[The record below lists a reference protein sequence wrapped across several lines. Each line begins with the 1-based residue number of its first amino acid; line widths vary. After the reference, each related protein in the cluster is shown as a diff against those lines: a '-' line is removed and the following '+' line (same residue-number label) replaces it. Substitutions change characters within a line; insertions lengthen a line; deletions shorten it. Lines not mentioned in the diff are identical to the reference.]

1 MKGAEILVKALEEE
15 GVRYVFSIPGNH
27 TLSVHDAL
35 NKSSIKSIIPTHE
48 PAVGFMA
55 DVYGRI
61 TREPGVALLT
71 VGPGALNTVNPVA
84 QAYVESSPIV
94 VIASQCDSS
103 KWGKGLYHE
112 MEHPEVQTEIFK
124 EITKWQTRIN
134 SADEISEK
142 ITNAFYHAKNGRPR
156 PVYVEIPENIF
167 IQEAEYIPHQRKEIP
182 PKEITKPELNRVIDI
197 LLNAENPVIYAG
209 GGVKSSN
216 ASQELIELAELL
228 EIPVATSLMGK
239 GVIPEDHKL
248 SLGCGAG
255 RLGNKAAVHLV
266 TNADVMLAIGT
277 RFNEV
282 GTGFF
287 TLEIPPNLVHIDI
300 DEKEINKNYQATL
313 GIVGDAKIVL
323 RQLLDG
329 LSKRKI
335 TKKRVDIQRKIAEIK
350 ARERAEIQMD
360 LSDKSELID
369 PINIMYDLSKLVTGE
384 SIIIADSG
392 NSFLWVL
399 EYPILKTQSIFIPAG
414 YNSMGFSIPGAI
426 SAKLALPS
434 KTVIGICGD
443 GSFLMTGM
451 EFLTAVRYNIDIKII
466 VLHDNRYNILS
477 FFQDLKY
484 GGRYVDTLLNT
495 FNFAK
500 FANDLGGFGIEIT
513 NSKELKKSL
522 KRGLDHKGPTLFDV
536 YVDPKKQ
543 PIISRRLLA
552 VLTATRLKD
561 QND

>member
-167 IQEAEYIPHQRKEIP
+167 IQETEYVPHQRKEV
-182 PKEITKPELNRVIDI
+182 PKKEAKRSEINEVINI
-197 LLNAENPVIYAG
+197 LLEAESPVIYAG

-287 TLEIPPNLVHIDI
+287 TLDIPPNLVHIDI

-335 TKKRVDIQRKIAEIK
+335 TKKREDIQRKIAEIK
-350 ARERAEIQMD
+350 ARERAEIQKD

-369 PINIMYDLSKLVTGE
+369 PINIMYDLAKLVTGE

-522 KRGLDHKGPTLFDV
+522 KMGLDHKGPTLFDV